1 MERENYEFNALY
13 GRIKV
18 WCNNKFITGQKYYH
32 MFMTI
37 IIFTLPYIFAIT
49 ILLKLGEISQYLNAI
64 YIIITSLFYILSLYS
79 TIKGGCTEPGIL
91 PRQNADI
98 YYTTNKPNLRYQI
111 SGHITKLNFC
121 YSCSLFRP
129 PRTSHCAI
137 CDNCV
142 ERFDHHCLW
151 LGTCVGKRN
160 YKYFYFLIGVLNIC
174 ALFQIGFFIYILVFE
189 VRKLKNKE
197 NKNYMFLIMISC
209 IILYDLLFVVLFI
222 GKLFILH
229 TYLVI
234 KNITFYEYAKNK
246 LEIYPRGINPFKK
259 YSFFNYRNILFN
271 FSKESLLIEAIKKN
285 KEENNKM
292 KEGKTKKRKDSLYI
306 KRSLNSNYKKEEKAK
321 HIEENS
327 ITSNITKIKY
337 LETCHQF
344 QSNKK
349 DNENLIEVSNNNS
362 KRTLSANS
370 MNFKEYFKKKKNISK
385 NIIKAKNL
393 FASSESSDRKIMEG
407 IEGNSNI
414 DINPWGN
421 TILLRLDL
429 NKDKEENNNN
439 MVTTGDRYNSNLKS
453 EMNYYPTPN
462 QKSQKTKKI
471 YFAKIDDYSKEK

>member
-1 MERENYEFNALY
+1 MERESYEFNALY

-37 IIFTLPYIFAIT
+37 FIFSLPYIFAII
-49 ILLKLGEISQYLNAI
+49 ILLKLGEIEQYLNAI
-64 YIIITSLFYILSLYS
+64 FIVITSFCYILSLYS

-91 PRQNADI
+91 PRQNMDI

-111 SGHITKLNFC
+111 GGHITKLNFC

-160 YKYFYFLIGVLNIC
+160 YKYFYFLVGILNIC
-174 ALFQIGFFIYILVFE
+174 ALFQIGFFIYVLVFE
-189 VRKLKNKE
+189 IKKLKNKE

-209 IILYDLLFVVLFI
+209 VILYDLLFVVLFI

-234 KNITFYEYAKNK
+234 KNITFYEHAKNK
-246 LEIYPRGINPFKK
+246 LEIYPAGVNPFDK
-259 YSFFNYRNILFN
+259 YSFFNTRNVLFK
-271 FSKESLLIEAIKKN
+271 FFKKSLLIDSLN
-285 KEENNKM
+285 KREENNKM
-292 KEGKTKKRKDSLYI
+292 KDGKGKRRKDSLYI
-306 KRSLNSNYKKEEKAK
+306 KRSLNSNNKKKEKIKPIEK
-321 HIEENS
+321 NS
-327 ITSNITKIKY
+327 NSSDITKIKY

-349 DNENLIEVSNNNS
+349 SNEDLVEVSNNNS
-362 KRTLSANS
+362 KRTMSANS
-370 MNFKEYFKKKKNISK
+370 INFKDYFNKNKTSK
-385 NIIKAKNL
+385 NNIKLKNL
-393 FASSESSDRKIMEG
+393 FSSSESSDRKIMEG

-414 DINPWGN
+414 DINPFGN

-429 NKDKEENNNN
+429 NKDKEDNNNN
-439 MVTTGDRYNSNLKS
+439 MVTTGDRYNDILKS

>member
-1 MERENYEFNALY
+1 MERESYEFNALY

-37 IIFTLPYIFAIT
+37 IIFSLPYIFAII
-49 ILLKLGEISQYLNAI
+49 ILLKLGEIEQYLNAI
-64 YIIITSLFYILSLYS
+64 FIVITSFCYILSLYS

-91 PRQNADI
+91 PRQNIDI

-111 SGHITKLNFC
+111 GGHITKLNFC

-160 YKYFYFLIGVLNIC
+160 YKYFYFLVGILNIC
-174 ALFQIGFFIYILVFE
+174 ALFQIGFFIYVLVFE
-189 VRKLKNKE
+189 IKKLKNKE

-209 IILYDLLFVVLFI
+209 VILYDLLFVVLFI

-234 KNITFYEYAKNK
+234 KNITFYEHAKNK
-246 LEIYPRGINPFKK
+246 LEIYPAGVNPFDK
-259 YSFFNYRNILFN
+259 YSFFNTRNVLFK
-271 FSKESLLIEAIKKN
+271 FFKKSLLIDSLN
-285 KEENNKM
+285 KREENNKT
-292 KEGKTKKRKDSLYI
+292 KDGKGKRRKDSLYI
-306 KRSLNSNYKKEEKAK
+306 KRSLNSNNKKKEKTKPIEK
-321 HIEENS
+321 NS
-327 ITSNITKIKY
+327 NSSDITKIKY

-349 DNENLIEVSNNNS
+349 SNEDLVEVSNNNS
-362 KRTLSANS
+362 KRTMSANS
-370 MNFKEYFKKKKNISK
+370 INFKDYFNKNKTSK
-385 NIIKAKNL
+385 NNIKLKNL
-393 FASSESSDRKIMEG
+393 FSSSESSDRKIMEG

-414 DINPWGN
+414 DINPFGN

-439 MVTTGDRYNSNLKS
+439 MVTTGDRYNSVLKS